1 LFISRGAST
10 EKKDLIVEQI
20 GERQQNVELLGRYP
34 AMTIFAEGSTSNGHY
49 LLSFKRG
56 AFAALRAVKPVILKY
71 SFGTMSPAWEVMPF
85 WPMVIMHMS
94 LFDFKCEVLEL
105 PTFTPNEYLF
115 THHANKGKEKWEIYA
130 WAVREVMSFAG
141 DIEKTDAQFRE
152 KL

>member
-71 SFGTMSPAWEVMPF
+71 SYGTFSPAYDVIPF
-85 WPMVIMHMS
+85 WPMIIMQMS

-115 THHANKGKEKWEIYA
+115 THHANKGKEKWEI
-130 WAVREVMSFAG
+130 
-141 DIEKTDAQFRE
+141 
-152 KL
+152 